1 MEETMPLEPD
11 STFDAGNAIAI
22 LEEEVG
28 RMFGPAGKFIVNKQ
42 IELYK
47 GRERLT
53 EEDIPVVIEK
63 IADVLASLIGAKLAR
78 DFKIK
83 VKRRCGLPI

>member
-1 MEETMPLEPD
+1 MEEIMPLEPD
-11 STFDAGNAIAI
+11 SAYDAGNAISI

-53 EEDIPVVIEK
+53 EEDIPIVIDR
-63 IADVLASLIGAKLAR
+63 IAEVLSSLIGAKLAK
-78 DFKIK
+78 DFRIT
-83 VKRRCGLPI
+83 VRRRCGLPI

>member
-1 MEETMPLEPD
+1 MEDTLPMEPD
-11 STFDAGNAIAI
+11 SPYDPGNAIMI

-28 RMFGPAGKFIVNKQ
+28 KMFGPAGKFIVNKQ

-53 EEDIPVVIEK
+53 EEDIPLVIEK

-78 DFKIK
+78 DFKMR
-83 VKRRCGLPI
+83 VRRRCGLPI